1 MLPTHGLGS
10 AGNNIVINRV
20 GLTIFYLKTWVCPDQ
35 TFFDTATDL
44 CVGCPVNNCIT
55 CLSEYV
61 CAICDTVN
69 GYTLNAVTGQC
80 VGGGSTPAACPDC
93 QKIKI

>member
-44 CVGCPVNNCIT
+44 CVGALSTIALPVFRNMFV
-55 CLSEYV
+55 LSV
-61 CAICDTVN
+61 ILPTV
-69 GYTLNAVTGQC
+69 TL
-80 VGGGSTPAACPDC
+80 
-93 QKIKI
+93 